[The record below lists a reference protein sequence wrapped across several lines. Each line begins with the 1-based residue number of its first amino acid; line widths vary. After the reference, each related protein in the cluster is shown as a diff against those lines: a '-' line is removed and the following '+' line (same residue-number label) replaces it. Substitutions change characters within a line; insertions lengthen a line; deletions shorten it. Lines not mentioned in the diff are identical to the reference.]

1 MLRELRTLV
10 VTMAVLFVGI
20 STSHSQSEKLP
31 TVDELAGNIQQH
43 DAQIHRG
50 RGTIKFIRHYPDKS
64 HDDVTNQTTTFLY
77 AFDGIKVRFS
87 HPEPEGA
94 SIQKVDYIADAEKTI
109 RVDSQSSFVWIYDR
123 HQEVFDL
130 NSMSPFRW
138 GPAVY
143 HKENWILVGDYLH
156 LYGQKVL
163 GREAVD
169 EDWCYVVETLQGNS
183 HEKFWIDFN
192 HGYRLR
198 RYEVKTQQNFMVRE
212 VQYISV
218 APDVWFPQSAREKHY
233 DVKPQTGE
241 WTLKFDAEVN
251 LSFEINAP
259 LPEALFTLAD
269 FNLPPDT
276 RIIDSRGG
284 GDKSYTVADFES
296 GQIEER
302 AEKLPSVEELE
313 DNGMKGEIAPSFSV
327 QTIEGEALTLEY
339 IDGQPV
345 LKSDKQANGK
355 VEFKVLFLDFWATFS
370 APCRKEVEYLQ
381 RFHEKYSKQGLVIIG
396 IALDENEADVRK
408 FVKARQ
414 LTYDIAINSGTAKAY
429 KVEEIPRNY
438 IIDSNGLIH
447 HSHVGLMEGVWRIES
462 AIETLLHQTP

>member
-1 MLRELRTLV
+1 MLRELRNLV

-20 STSHSQSEKLP
+20 GASHPQSEKLP
-31 TVDELAGNIQQH
+31 TVDELAENIQQH

-50 RGTIKFIRHYPDKS
+50 QGRIKFIRHYPDKN
-64 HDDVTNQTTTFLY
+64 HEGATNRTQSFLY
-77 AFDGIKVRFS
+77 AFDGKKVRFS
-87 HPEPEGA
+87 YTEPEGA
-94 SIQKVDYIADAEKTI
+94 SVRKVAYIADDEKTI

-123 HQEVFDL
+123 HQKVFDL

-138 GPAVY
+138 GLAVY
-143 HKENWILVGDYLH
+143 HKESWIPVGDYLH

-198 RYEVKTQQNFMVRE
+198 RFEVKTQQKFMVRE
-212 VQYISV
+212 IQYISV
-218 APDVWFPQSAREKHY
+218 APDVWFPHSAREKYY

-241 WTLKFDAEVN
+241 RTLKLDAEVN
-251 LSFEINAP
+251 LSFEINTP
-259 LPEALFTLAD
+259 LPEVLFTLTD

-284 GDKSYTVADFES
+284 EDKSYTVADFES
-296 GQIEER
+296 GQIEVR

-313 DNGMKGEIAPSFSV
+313 DNGMKGKITPSFSV
-327 QTIEGEALTLEY
+327 QTLEGETLTLEY
-339 IDGQPV
+339 LDGKPI
-345 LKSDKQANGK
+345 LKSDKRSNGK

-370 APCRKEVEYLQ
+370 APCRKEVKYLQ
-381 RFHEKYSKQGLVIIG
+381 QFHEKYSEQGLVIIG

-408 FVKARQ
+408 FVEERQ
-414 LTYDIAINSGTAKAY
+414 LTYNIAINSGTAKTY

-447 HSHVGLMEGVWRIES
+447 HSHIGLMEGVWTIES
-462 AIETLLHQTP
+462 EIETLLW

>member
-1 MLRELRTLV
+1 MLRELRNLAV
-10 VTMAVLFVGI
+10 MMAVLLLGI
-20 STSHSQSEKLP
+20 SASHPQSEKLP
-31 TVDELAGNIQQH
+31 TVDELAKHIQRH
-43 DAQIHRG
+43 DARIHRG
-50 RGTIKFIRHYPDKS
+50 QGTIKFTRHYPDKN
-64 HDDVTNQTTTFLY
+64 HDDVTNRTQSFLY
-77 AFDGIKVRFS
+77 AFDGTKVRFS
-87 HPEPEGA
+87 YSEPEGA
-94 SIQKVDYIADAEKTI
+94 SVQKVDYITDAEKTI
-109 RVDSQSSFVWIYDR
+109 RVDSLSSFVWIYDR
-123 HQEVFDL
+123 HQKVFDL
-130 NSMSPFRW
+130 AGMSPFRW
-138 GPAVY
+138 GPTVY

-198 RYEVKTQQNFMVRE
+198 RYEVKTQQNFMARE

-233 DVKPQTGE
+233 DVKPETGE
-241 WTLKFDAEVN
+241 RTLELDAEVN
-251 LSFEINAP
+251 LSFEINTP
-259 LPEALFTLAD
+259 LPEVLFTLTG

-284 GDKSYTVADFES
+284 VDKRYTVADFES

-313 DNGMKGEIAPSFSV
+313 DNGMAGEIAPSFSV
-327 QTIEGEALTLEY
+327 RTIKGEALTLEY
-339 IDGQPV
+339 IDGKPI
-345 LKSDKQANGK
+345 LKSDRHANGK
-355 VEFKVLFLDFWATFS
+355 VEFKVLFLDFWATS
-370 APCRKEVEYLQ
+370 CARCLVEMEYLQ
-381 RFHEKYSKQGLVIIG
+381 QFHEKYSEQGLVIVG

-414 LTYDIAINSGTAKAY
+414 LTYDIAINSSAATAY

-447 HSHVGLMEGVWRIES
+447 HSHVGLMEGVWTIES
-462 AIETLLHQTP
+462 EIETLLHKKP

>member
-1 MLRELRTLV
+1 MLRELRNLV
-10 VTMAVLFVGI
+10 VTMVVLLIGI
-20 STSHSQSEKLP
+20 STSYPQSERLP
-31 TVDELAGNIQQH
+31 TIDELAENIQQH
-43 DAQIHRG
+43 DAQIHRDQ
-50 RGTIKFIRHYPDKS
+50 GTIKFLRHYPDKS

-77 AFDGIKVRFS
+77 AFDGTKVRFS
-87 HPEPEGA
+87 HTESEGA
-94 SIQKVDYIADAEKTI
+94 SVQKVDYIADAERTI

-130 NSMSPFRW
+130 NSMSPVRW

-143 HKENWILVGDYLH
+143 HKENWILVGEYLH

-169 EDWCYVVETLQGNS
+169 EDWCYVVEALQGNS

-198 RYEVKTQQNFMVRE
+198 RYEVKTQQKFMARE

-218 APDVWFPQSAREKHY
+218 GPDVWFPQSAREKHY
-233 DVKPQTGE
+233 DVKPQTGKR
-241 WTLKFDAEVN
+241 TLKFDAEVN
-251 LSFEINAP
+251 LSFEINTP
-259 LPEALFTLAD
+259 LPETLFTLAD

-284 GDKSYTVADFES
+284 EDRSYTVADFES

-313 DNGMKGEIAPSFSV
+313 DNGMKGQIAPSFSM
-327 QTIEGEALTLEY
+327 QTLEGKALTLEY
-339 IDGQPV
+339 IDGKPT
-345 LKSDKQANGK
+345 LKSDKSVNGQ
-355 VEFKVLFLDFWATFS
+355 VEFKVLFLGFWATFC
-370 APCRKEVEYLQ
+370 APCLVEMEYLQ
-381 RFHEKYSKQGLVIIG
+381 RFHERYSEQGLLILG
-396 IALDENEADVRK
+396 ITLDENEDAVKR
-408 FVKARQ
+408 FVKERQ
-414 LTYDIAINSGTAKAY
+414 LTYDIVINSGTATDY

-438 IIDSNGLIH
+438 IIGNEGLIH
-447 HSHVGLMEGVWRIES
+447 HSHIGFMPGIGTIES
-462 AIETLLHQTP
+462 EIEMLLHKKP

>member
-1 MLRELRTLV
+1 MLRELRNIAVTIV
-10 VTMAVLFVGI
+10 VFLIGI
-20 STSHSQSEKLP
+20 SASQPQSEKLP

-43 DAQIHRG
+43 DARIHRG
-50 RGTIKFIRHYPDKS
+50 QGTIKFIRHYPDKN
-64 HDDVTNQTTTFLY
+64 HDDVTNRTQSFLY
-77 AFDGIKVRFS
+77 AFDGTKVRFS
-87 HPEPEGA
+87 YTEPDGA
-94 SIQKVDYIADAEKTI
+94 SMRKVDYIADDAKTI

-130 NSMSPFRW
+130 NSMSPARW
-138 GPAVY
+138 GPAIY
-143 HKENWILVGDYLH
+143 HKESWILVGDYLH

-169 EDWCYVVETLQGNS
+169 GDWCYVVETLQGNS

-198 RYEVKTQQNFMVRE
+198 RYEIKTQQNFMVRE

-218 APDVWFPQSAREKHY
+218 ASDVWFPQLAREKHY
-233 DVKPQTGE
+233 DVKPETGE
-241 WTLKFDAEVN
+241 RTLELDAEVN
-251 LSFEINAP
+251 LSFEINTP

-284 GDKSYTVADFES
+284 KDKYYTVADFES
-296 GQIEER
+296 GHIEER

-327 QTIEGEALTLEY
+327 RTIEGEALVLEY
-339 IDGQPV
+339 IDGTPV
-345 LKSDKQANGK
+345 LKSDKRSNGK
-355 VEFKVLFLDFWATFS
+355 VEFRVLFLNFWATFS
-370 APCRKEVEYLQ
+370 APCRKEVKYLQ
-381 RFHEKYSKQGLVIIG
+381 QFHEKYSEQGLVIVG

-414 LTYDIAINSGTAKAY
+414 LTYDIAINSGTTKTY

-447 HSHVGLMEGVWRIES
+447 HSHIGLIEGVWTIES
-462 AIETLLHQTP
+462 EIETLLHKKP

>member
-1 MLRELRTLV
+1 MLRELRNLV
-10 VTMAVLFVGI
+10 VTMVVLFVGI
-20 STSHSQSEKLP
+20 STSHPQSEKLP
-31 TVDELAGNIQQH
+31 TVDELAENIQQH

-50 RGTIKFIRHYPDKS
+50 QGTIKFIRHYPDKN
-64 HDDVTNQTTTFLY
+64 HDDVTNRTQSFLY
-77 AFDGIKVRFS
+77 AFDGTKVRFS
-87 HPEPEGA
+87 YTEPEGA
-94 SIQKVDYIADAEKTI
+94 SVRKVAYIADDEKTI

-123 HQEVFDL
+123 HQKVFDL

-138 GPAVY
+138 GLAVY
-143 HKENWILVGDYLH
+143 HKESWIPVGDYLH

-198 RYEVKTQQNFMVRE
+198 RFEVKTQQNFMVRE

-241 WTLKFDAEVN
+241 RTLKLDAEVN
-251 LSFEINAP
+251 LSFEINTP
-259 LPEALFTLAD
+259 LPEVLFTLTG
-269 FNLPPDT
+269 FNLPPDN

-284 GDKSYTVADFES
+284 EDKSYTVADFES
-296 GQIEER
+296 GQIEAR

-313 DNGMKGEIAPSFSV
+313 DNGMKGGIAPSFSV
-327 QTIEGEALTLEY
+327 QTLESETLTLEY
-339 IDGQPV
+339 IDGKPI
-345 LKSDKQANGK
+345 LKSDKRSNGK
-355 VEFKVLFLDFWATFS
+355 VEFRVLFLDFWATFS
-370 APCRKEVEYLQ
+370 APCRKEVKYLQ

-396 IALDENEADVRK
+396 IALDKNEEEVRK
-408 FVKARQ
+408 FVEERQ
-414 LTYDIAINSGTAKAY
+414 LTYNIAINSGTATDY

-447 HSHVGLMEGVWRIES
+447 HSHIGLMEGVWTIES
-462 AIETLLHQTP
+462 EIETLLDKKP